1 MNALDEL
8 TLKLL
13 TSKKKYNN
21 YLANMMPDKS
31 AEIKTF
37 YDKVAK
43 MRPRIQTLLG
53 KYLDDPAT
61 QTTNELDDVIEQC
74 LRTVVKHLEM
84 RDYEDKCA
92 RKGYDETDSSEEE
105 VVLFGQ
111 ADEASL
117 DATGQ
122 ASLHLC
128 TIKTPTLSAVMSEQG
143 VADCAFEMR
152 NGVKDEVDDEEV
164 EETEETPINTSS
176 FWGGRVNKKQ
186 TSLDSFIR
194 RRPKR

>member
-31 AEIKTF
+31 AEVRTF

-53 KYLDDPAT
+53 KYLDDPTT

-74 LRTVVKHLEM
+74 LRSVVKHLEM

-111 ADEASL
+111 ADATL
-117 DATGQ
+117 DATD
-122 ASLHLC
+122 
-128 TIKTPTLSAVMSEQG
+128 E
-143 VADCAFEMR
+143 ADAT
-152 NGVKDEVDDEEV
+152 DEV
-164 EETEETPINTSS
+164 EESSINTSS
-176 FWGGRVNKKQ
+176 FWGGRVNKQ
-186 TSLDSFIR
+186 QSSLDSFVR

>member
-31 AEIKTF
+31 AEVRTF

-105 VVLFGQ
+105 VMLFGQ
-111 ADEASL
+111 ASL
-117 DATGQ
+117 DATDKADATDE
-122 ASLHLC
+122 ASL
-128 TIKTPTLSAVMSEQG
+128 
-143 VADCAFEMR
+143 
-152 NGVKDEVDDEEV
+152 KDEVEDEE
-164 EETEETPINTSS
+164 ESEKTPINTSS
-176 FWGGRVNKKQ
+176 FWGGRVNKQQ
-186 TSLDSFIR
+186 TSLDSFVR

>member
-21 YLANMMPDKS
+21 YLANAMPDKS
-31 AEIKTF
+31 AEVRCF

-43 MRPRIQTLLG
+43 FRPRIQTLLG

-61 QTTNELDDVIEQC
+61 QTTNELDDAVEQC
-74 LRTVVKHLEM
+74 LRAAVKHLEM

-105 VVLFGQ
+105 EVLFQ
-111 ADEASL
+111 THDVQTE
-117 DATGQ
+117 
-122 ASLHLC
+122 
-128 TIKTPTLSAVMSEQG
+128 TLI
-143 VADCAFEMR
+143 
-152 NGVKDEVDDEEV
+152 
-164 EETEETPINTSS
+164 PNTSS
-176 FWGGRVNKKQ
+176 FWGGRVNKQ
-186 TSLDSFIR
+186 QSSLDSFVR
-194 RRPKR
+194 RRPKPNTK

>member
-1 MNALDEL
+1 
-8 TLKLL
+8 
-13 TSKKKYNN
+13 
-21 YLANMMPDKS
+21 MMPDKS
-31 AEIKTF
+31 AEVRTF

-74 LRTVVKHLEM
+74 LRSVVKHLEM

-105 VVLFGQ
+105 VILFGQ
-111 ADEASL
+111 ADATL
-117 DATGQ
+117 DATDE
-122 ASLHLC
+122 ADATLEEESSL
-128 TIKTPTLSAVMSEQG
+128 K
-143 VADCAFEMR
+143 
-152 NGVKDEVDDEEV
+152 
-164 EETEETPINTSS
+164 EETSINTSS
-176 FWGGRVNKKQ
+176 FWGGRVNKQ
-186 TSLDSFIR
+186 QSSLDSFVR

>member
-111 ADEASL
+111 ASL
-117 DATGQ
+117 DATDKADATVQ
-122 ASLHLC
+122 A
-128 TIKTPTLSAVMSEQG
+128 TL
-143 VADCAFEMR
+143 
-152 NGVKDEVDDEEV
+152 KDEVEDEDEE
-164 EETEETPINTSS
+164 ESEKTPINTSS
-176 FWGGRVNKKQ
+176 FWGGRVNKQQ
-186 TSLDSFIR
+186 TSLDSFVR
-194 RRPKR
+194 RRTNR

>member
-31 AEIKTF
+31 AEVRTF
-37 YDKVAK
+37 YNKVAK

-74 LRTVVKHLEM
+74 LRSVVKHLEM

-105 VVLFGQ
+105 VMLFGQ
-111 ADEASL
+111 ADATDQASL
-117 DATGQ
+117 DATYKADATDQ
-122 ASLHLC
+122 A
-128 TIKTPTLSAVMSEQG
+128 TLDATDE
-143 VADCAFEMR
+143 ADAT
-152 NGVKDEVDDEEV
+152 DEV
-164 EETEETPINTSS
+164 EESSINTSS
-176 FWGGRVNKKQ
+176 FWGGRVNKQ
-186 TSLDSFIR
+186 QSSLDSFVR

>member
-1 MNALDEL
+1 
-8 TLKLL
+8 
-13 TSKKKYNN
+13 
-21 YLANMMPDKS
+21 MMPDKS

-74 LRTVVKHLEM
+74 LRSVVKHLEM

-111 ADEASL
+111 ASL
-117 DATGQ
+117 DATDQ
-122 ASLHLC
+122 ADATNES
-128 TIKTPTLSAVMSEQG
+128 QD
-143 VADCAFEMR
+143 VA
-152 NGVKDEVDDEEV
+152 EEA

-176 FWGGRVNKKQ
+176 FWGGRVNKQ
-186 TSLDSFIR
+186 QSSLDSFIR

>member
-31 AEIKTF
+31 AEVRTF

-61 QTTNELDDVIEQC
+61 QTTNELDDVVEQC

-111 ADEASL
+111 AQDKASLEDEAS
-117 DATGQ
+117 
-122 ASLHLC
+122 
-128 TIKTPTLSAVMSEQG
+128 
-143 VADCAFEMR
+143 
-152 NGVKDEVDDEEV
+152 NEVSQEV
-164 EETEETPINTSS
+164 EETSINTSS
-176 FWGGRVNKKQ
+176 FWGGRVNKQ
-186 TSLDSFIR
+186 QSSLDSFVR

>member
-21 YLANMMPDKS
+21 YLANAMPDKS
-31 AEIKTF
+31 VEIKTF

-43 MRPRIQTLLG
+43 FRPRIQTLLG

-61 QTTNELDDVIEQC
+61 QMTNELDDAVEQC
-74 LRTVVKHLEM
+74 LRAAVKHLEM

-105 VVLFGQ
+105 EVLFQ
-111 ADEASL
+111 
-117 DATGQ
+117 
-122 ASLHLC
+122 
-128 TIKTPTLSAVMSEQG
+128 TPDVQTPDVQTETLI
-143 VADCAFEMR
+143 
-152 NGVKDEVDDEEV
+152 
-164 EETEETPINTSS
+164 PNTSS
-176 FWGGRVNKKQ
+176 FWGGRVNKQ
-186 TSLDSFIR
+186 QSSLDSFVR
-194 RRPKR
+194 RRPKPNTK

>member
-21 YLANMMPDKS
+21 YLANAMPDKS
-31 AEIKTF
+31 VEIKTF

-43 MRPRIQTLLG
+43 FRPRIQTLLG

-61 QTTNELDDVIEQC
+61 QMTNELDDAVEQC
-74 LRTVVKHLEM
+74 LRAAVKHLEM

-105 VVLFGQ
+105 EVLFQ
-111 ADEASL
+111 
-117 DATGQ
+117 
-122 ASLHLC
+122 
-128 TIKTPTLSAVMSEQG
+128 TPDVQTPDDTETLI
-143 VADCAFEMR
+143 
-152 NGVKDEVDDEEV
+152 
-164 EETEETPINTSS
+164 PNTSS
-176 FWGGRVNKKQ
+176 FWGGRVNKQ
-186 TSLDSFIR
+186 QSSLDSFVR
-194 RRPKR
+194 RRTPK

>member
-31 AEIKTF
+31 AEVRTF

-111 ADEASL
+111 AQDEASL
-117 DATGQ
+117 EDK
-122 ASLHLC
+122 ASL
-128 TIKTPTLSAVMSEQG
+128 E
-143 VADCAFEMR
+143 
-152 NGVKDEVDDEEV
+152 DEASNEV
-164 EETEETPINTSS
+164 EETNINTSS
-176 FWGGRVNKKQ
+176 FWGGRVNKQ
-186 TSLDSFIR
+186 QSSLDSFVR
-194 RRPKR
+194 RRTGR

>member
-74 LRTVVKHLEM
+74 LRSVVKHLEM

-111 ADEASL
+111 ASL
-117 DATGQ
+117 DATDQ
-122 ASLHLC
+122 ADATNES
-128 TIKTPTLSAVMSEQG
+128 QD
-143 VADCAFEMR
+143 VA
-152 NGVKDEVDDEEV
+152 EEA

-176 FWGGRVNKKQ
+176 FWGGRVNKQ
-186 TSLDSFIR
+186 QSSLDSFIR

>member
-111 ADEASL
+111 ADATDATDKTSLEDEAS
-117 DATGQ
+117 
-122 ASLHLC
+122 
-128 TIKTPTLSAVMSEQG
+128 
-143 VADCAFEMR
+143 
-152 NGVKDEVDDEEV
+152 NEV
-164 EETEETPINTSS
+164 EETPINTSS
-176 FWGGRVNKKQ
+176 FWGGRVNKQ
-186 TSLDSFIR
+186 QSSLDSFVR